1 MVEEELAVAGVVAL
15 GADAVQ
21 AFQQGRQP
29 VEVFQTDDVAVAQ
42 LVRLSFG
49 HALKYAQT
57 PCQAQGQSAGKS

>member
-29 VEVFQTDDVAVAQ
+29 VEILQTDDVATSHS
-42 LVRLSFG
+42 LVRAVVGMRLDITLF
-49 HALKYAQT
+49 K
-57 PCQAQGQSAGKS
+57 